1 MGFIMVKKK
10 EVAILDIGSYKITVI
25 VAERGINNTFNIKG
39 TGEVEYTGFSDGHFF
54 EPDDVKNAIAL
65 AIANAEASSHMKIS
79 HLYVGVPGE
88 FTSVICRECNINFS
102 KRKKVNEQ
110 DIIQLFYV
118 GNIYRK
124 HPTHTVIN
132 NTPIY
137 FTLDDSRKIIDP
149 KGMVSGRLGGY
160 ISYILAE
167 NNFLDFIENIL
178 EDVGIRSA
186 EYVSSVLAESMYLFD
201 AEVRDRYALLFDCG
215 YLTSSVALIRGDGLL
230 FLKTF
235 SIGGGQIMG
244 DLAECLR
251 ISLTQAEN
259 LKRKVVISID
269 ATEDDFYEVPGKDYL
284 MPISAK
290 TANEI
295 VKARIDHISSM
306 ILKCLNKCEYE
317 IPDYIPLYL
326 TGGGL
331 SYMRGARDY
340 LSKKIGRRVEI
351 ISPSLPNLNRPHF
364 SSTFG
369 LLDIALNQNQ
379 TNLSTL
385 FGR

>member
-1 MGFIMVKKK
+1 MVVKKK

-39 TGEVEYTGFSDGHFF
+39 TGEVEYTGFSDGEFF

-65 AIANAEASSHMKIS
+65 ALANAEATSHTKIS

-88 FTSVICRECNINFS
+88 FTSVICRECNINFP
-102 KRKKVNEQ
+102 KRKRVGDQ
-110 DIIQLFYV
+110 DINQLFYL

-132 NTPIY
+132 NAPIY

-149 KGMVSGRLGGY
+149 RGMVSSRLGGY
-160 ISYILAE
+160 ISYVLAE

-178 EDVGIRSA
+178 EELGIRSA
-186 EYVSSVLAESMYLFD
+186 EYISSALAESMYLFD
-201 AEVRDRYALLFDCG
+201 TEIRDRYALLLDCG
-215 YLTSSVALIRGDGLL
+215 YLTSNVMLVRGDGLL

-235 SIGGGQIMG
+235 SIGGGHIMG

-251 ISLTQAEN
+251 ISLSQAEN
-259 LKRKVVISID
+259 LKRKVVLSIEAGD
-269 ATEDDFYEVPGKDYL
+269 SDYYEVAGKDYL

-290 TANEI
+290 TANDI
-295 VKARIDHISSM
+295 VKARVDHIASM
-306 ILKCLNKCEYE
+306 VLKCLNKCEYE

-340 LSKKIGRRVEI
+340 FSKKIGRRVEI

-369 LLDIALNQNQ
+369 LLDMALNENQ

-385 FGR
+385 FGK

>member
-1 MGFIMVKKK
+1 MVKKK

-39 TGEVEYTGFSDGHFF
+39 TGEVEYTGFSDGEFF
-54 EPDDVKNAIAL
+54 ETEDVKNAIAL
-65 AIANAEASSHMKIS
+65 AIANAETTSHTKVT

-88 FTSVICRECNINFS
+88 FTSVICRECNINFP
-102 KRKKVNEQ
+102 KRKKITDQ
-110 DIIQLFYV
+110 DINQLFYV

-137 FTLDDSRKIIDP
+137 FTLDDSRKIIEP
-149 KGMVSGRLGGY
+149 RGLSSTRLGGY
-160 ISYILAE
+160 ISYVLAE

-178 EDVGIRSA
+178 EELGIKSA
-186 EYVSSVLAESMYLFD
+186 EYISSCLAESMYLFD
-201 AEVRDRYALLFDCG
+201 TEIRDRYALLFDCG
-215 YLTSSVALIRGDGLL
+215 YLTSSIMLIRGDGML

-235 SIGGGQIMG
+235 SIGGGHIMG

-251 ISLTQAEN
+251 ISLSQAEN
-259 LKRKVVISID
+259 LKRKVVLSID
-269 ATEDDFYEVPGKDYL
+269 AKDTDYYEVTGKDYL

-295 VKARIDHISSM
+295 VKARMDQIASM
-306 ILKCLNKCEYE
+306 VLKCLSKCEYE

-351 ISPSLPNLNRPHF
+351 VSPSLPNLNRPHF

-369 LLDIALNQNQ
+369 LLDMALNENQ
-379 TNLSTL
+379 DNLSTL
-385 FGR
+385 FGK

>member
-1 MGFIMVKKK
+1 MVKKK
-10 EVAILDIGSYKITVI
+10 EVAVLDIGSYKITVI
-25 VAERGINNTFNIKG
+25 VGERGINNTFNIKG
-39 TGEVEYTGFSDGHFF
+39 TGEVEYTGFSDGEFF

-65 AIANAEASSHMKIS
+65 AIANAETTSHSKIS

-88 FTSVICRECNINFS
+88 FTSVICRECNINFP
-102 KRKKVNEQ
+102 KRKRVTEQ
-110 DIIQLFYV
+110 DINQLFYV

-149 KGMVSGRLGGY
+149 CGMTSTRLGGY
-160 ISYILAE
+160 ISYVLAE

-178 EDVGIRSA
+178 EELGVRSA
-186 EYVSSVLAESMYLFD
+186 EYISSALAESMYLFD
-201 AEVRDRYALLFDCG
+201 TEIRDRYALLLDCG
-215 YLTSSVALIRGDGLL
+215 YLTSSVMLVRGDGLL

-235 SIGGGQIMG
+235 SIGGGHIMG

-251 ISLTQAEN
+251 ISLSQAEN
-259 LKRKVVISID
+259 LKRKVVLSID
-269 ATEDDFYEVPGKDYL
+269 AGESDYYEVAGKDYL

-295 VKARIDHISSM
+295 VKARVDHIASM
-306 ILKCLNKCEYE
+306 VLKCISKCEYE

-340 LSKKIGRRVEI
+340 FSKKIGRRVEI

-369 LLDIALNQNQ
+369 LLDMALDENQS
-379 TNLSTL
+379 NLSTL

>member
-1 MGFIMVKKK
+1 MVKKK
-10 EVAILDIGSYKITVI
+10 EVAVLDIGSYKITVI
-25 VAERGINNTFNIKG
+25 VGERGINNTFNIKG
-39 TGEVEYTGFSDGHFF
+39 TGEVEYTGFSDGEFF

-65 AIANAEASSHMKIS
+65 AIANAETSSHSKIS

-88 FTSVICRECNINFS
+88 FTSVICRECNINFP
-102 KRKKVNEQ
+102 KRKRVTEQ
-110 DIIQLFYV
+110 DINQLFYV

-149 KGMVSGRLGGY
+149 CGMTSTRLGGY
-160 ISYILAE
+160 ISYVLAE

-178 EDVGIRSA
+178 EELGVRSA
-186 EYVSSVLAESMYLFD
+186 EYISSALAESMYLFD
-201 AEVRDRYALLFDCG
+201 TEIRDRYALLLDCG
-215 YLTSSVALIRGDGLL
+215 YLTSSVMLVRGDGLL

-235 SIGGGQIMG
+235 SIGGGHIMG

-251 ISLTQAEN
+251 ISLSQAEN
-259 LKRKVVISID
+259 LKRKVVLSID
-269 ATEDDFYEVPGKDYL
+269 AGESDYYEVAGKDYL

-295 VKARIDHISSM
+295 VKARVDHIASM
-306 ILKCLNKCEYE
+306 VLKCISKCEYE

-340 LSKKIGRRVEI
+340 FSKKIGRRVEI

-369 LLDIALNQNQ
+369 LLDMALDENQS
-379 TNLSTL
+379 NLSTL

>member
-1 MGFIMVKKK
+1 MIKKK
-10 EVAILDIGSYKITVI
+10 EVAVLDIGSYKITVI

-39 TGEVEYTGFSDGHFF
+39 TGEVEYTGFSDGQFF
-54 EPDDVKNAIAL
+54 EPNDVKNAIAL
-65 AIANAEASSHMKIS
+65 AIANAETSAHIKIS
-79 HLYVGVPGE
+79 HLYIGVPGE
-88 FTSVICRECNINFS
+88 FTSVICRECNINFP
-102 KRKKVNEQ
+102 KRKKVLEQ
-110 DIIQLFYV
+110 DINQLFYV

-149 KGMVSGRLGGY
+149 VGMASSRLGGY
-160 ISYILAE
+160 ISYVLAE
-167 NNFLDFIENIL
+167 NNFLDFIEGIL
-178 EDVGIRSA
+178 EELGIKSA
-186 EYVSSVLAESMYLFD
+186 EYISSCLAESMYLFD
-201 AEVRDRYALLFDCG
+201 AEIRDRYALLLDCG
-215 YLTSSVALIRGDGLL
+215 YLTSSVMLIRGDGLL

-235 SIGGGQIMG
+235 SIGGGHIMG

-251 ISLTQAEN
+251 ISISQAEN
-259 LKRKVVISID
+259 LKRKVVLSID
-269 ATEDDFYEVPGKDYL
+269 ATDSDYYEVAGKDYL

-295 VKARIDHISSM
+295 VKARVDHIASM
-306 ILKCLNKCEYE
+306 VLKCLNKCEYE
-317 IPDYIPLYL
+317 IPDYIPMYL

-340 LSKKIGRRVEI
+340 FSKKIGRRVEI
-351 ISPSLPNLNRPHF
+351 VSPTLPNLNRPHF

-369 LLDIALNQNQ
+369 LLDMALDENQN
-379 TNLSTL
+379 NLSTL
-385 FGR
+385 FGH